1 MQPIFSALFCCCILL
16 FRYELL
22 LILTVTFIFMS
33 LYYMSLLL
41 SLIESN
47 IMLALNNFFFTLLFK
62 YAKFFLLDFYIF
74 VKTLFSTFTYF
85 FHYSPHSI
93 YFLNFL
99 FCIGVQPI
107 NNAVIISGEQKGLS
121 HTYTCIHSPPNF
133 APMQAVT

>member
-1 MQPIFSALFCCCILL
+1 
-16 FRYELL
+16 
-22 LILTVTFIFMS
+22 
-33 LYYMSLLL
+33 MSLLL

-107 NNAVIISGEQKGLS
+107 NNAVIISGE
-121 HTYTCIHSPPNF
+121 
-133 APMQAVT
+133 